1 MLLLLDR
8 VAVAVLAWHG
18 RADLPPPAR
27 PAREIRR
34 VARRVLARPEYHRH
48 DPDLVARVRQAVS
61 DFVARL
67 LADALRGPTVIGVAL
82 FALLLAAVIV
92 VSVRVGRGITA
103 EGAERIVATGIARRT
118 AAEWRAEAEGR
129 ERDGDWR
136 GAVRCRYR
144 ALVAELAER
153 GLVDEVPGRTA
164 GEYRREVAGAA
175 PDAAADFAGATEL
188 FELAWYGHGET
199 DAAAAAR
206 FGSLADRVL
215 TGART

>member
-1 MLLLLDR
+1 M
-8 VAVAVLAWHG
+8 
-18 RADLPPPAR
+18 
-27 PAREIRR
+27 
-34 VARRVLARPEYHRH
+34 
-48 DPDLVARVRQAVS
+48 
-61 DFVARL
+61 
-67 LADALRGPTVIGVAL
+67 AL